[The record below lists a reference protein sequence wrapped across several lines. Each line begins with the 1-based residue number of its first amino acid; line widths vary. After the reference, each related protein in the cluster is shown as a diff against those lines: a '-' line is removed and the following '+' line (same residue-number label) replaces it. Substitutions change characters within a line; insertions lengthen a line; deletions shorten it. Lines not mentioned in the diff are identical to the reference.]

1 MGSKQENTAEN
12 VLTALASRS
21 QKGLRLARRTMLAEE
36 IKGKSILEALEMYFL
51 NWANFIHPGLFSL
64 ACEASGGDPDHA
76 LESQAAMSMLAAAFD
91 LHDDVIDRSKTKQG
105 KPTVLEKFGRE
116 TAILL
121 GDAFLVRGF
130 TLFSE
135 SIENRSK
142 KERRKIMCILRESLF
157 ELGNAH
163 SLELGLRGRMD
174 ITPEEYEPILSM
186 KAASLEADAR
196 IGGII
201 GGGRDD
207 EVESLAKYGKIV
219 GILATLREEFV
230 DILDFKELRQ
240 RMKREYLPIPIQ
252 YAFRNK
258 TERESILDVLTSQP
272 ARKKDLDGIILQSD
286 GVLQLRE
293 KMETLATEADHQL
306 DRLRE
311 SEAKHLLKRLLF
323 AVMEKI

>member
-1 MGSKQENTAEN
+1 
-12 VLTALASRS
+12 
-21 QKGLRLARRTMLAEE
+21 
-36 IKGKSILEALEMYFL
+36 
-51 NWANFIHPGLFSL
+51 
-64 ACEASGGDPDHA
+64 
-76 LESQAAMSMLAAAFD
+76 MSMLAAAFD
-91 LHDDVIDRSKTKQG
+91 LHDDIIDRSKTKQG
-105 KPTVLEKFGRE
+105 KPTVLGKFGRE

-135 SIENRSK
+135 SVENRSK
-142 KERRKIMCILRESLF
+142 EERRRIMCILRESLF

-207 EVESLAKYGKIV
+207 DVESLAEYGKIV

-258 TERESILDVLTSQP
+258 TERESILDVLNSQP
-272 ARKKDLDGIILQSD
+272 ARKKDLVRIILQSD
-286 GVLQLRE
+286 GVLQLRK
-293 KMETLATEADHQL
+293 KMETLANEADHQL
-306 DRLRE
+306 DRLKE

-323 AVMEKI
+323 AVMEEI